1 MSKRKS
7 FKESFDRIDRK
18 LARQQKNEVKK
29 NQTSQFSKNI
39 RIHDLDSIILD
50 EMNDDD
56 EDMYYDDDE
65 FELYRNK

>member
-56 EDMYYDDDE
+56 DDMYYDDDE

>member
-56 EDMYYDDDE
+56 DDMDMYYDEVFRTD
-65 FELYRNK
+65 